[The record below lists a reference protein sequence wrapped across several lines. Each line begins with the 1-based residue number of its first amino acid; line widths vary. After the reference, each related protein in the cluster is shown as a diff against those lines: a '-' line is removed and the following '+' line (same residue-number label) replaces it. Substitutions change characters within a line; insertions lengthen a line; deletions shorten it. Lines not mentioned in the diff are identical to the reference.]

1 MTRWRIGRLR
11 ILALPALVVFLLH
24 TMPLDAQIRKQA
36 VMSMSERV
44 FNTIEAAQVEID
56 QGKLSAAR
64 GLIEEM
70 LSGRLSDYE
79 QAHGLT
85 LLGYAWYQEDN
96 LGNARASYEQAVKL
110 EKIPSSMR
118 ANLLI
123 TLGQICLFTDSHAD
137 AETYLR
143 RLLALPEHDSAA
155 NQVLL
160 AAAVLGQARYS
171 EAKVLLEDALARER
185 ASGNRP
191 KEDWLIMLS
200 SVYYELRDYSAMRDT
215 LAELTIHYPREQY
228 VMNLAALTGE
238 LGQRDRQL
246 ALVESLSDDARLQ
259 NPGHV
264 KLLANLFLEQALP
277 YKAAVLLET
286 ALEDGRLEP
295 NGRMLELLS
304 QAWFLAA
311 DTQRAIEPLRRAAEL
326 SDDGK
331 LYLRVAHLHMDTRDW
346 RSADRAAELALKTG
360 SLRQEGEALL
370 IRGMALANL
379 EQFEDASALIT
390 RATKFPDSREQ
401 ASQWLSFVESELQR
415 LKTLKS
421 ETPRIDE

>member
-1 MTRWRIGRLR
+1 MTLWRIARSR
-11 ILALPALVVFLLH
+11 ILALPVLVFFLLH
-24 TMPLDAQIRKQA
+24 TLPLDAQNREQA
-36 VMSMSERV
+36 VLGMSDRV
-44 FNTIEAAQVEID
+44 FTTMEAAQAALDKGE
-56 QGKLSAAR
+56 LSTAR
-64 GLIEEM
+64 DLIEEM

-118 ANLLI
+118 ANLLS

-160 AAAVLGQARYS
+160 AAAVLGQARYA
-171 EAKVLLEDALARER
+171 EARVLLEDALARER
-185 ASGNRP
+185 ASGSPP
-191 KEDWLIMLS
+191 KEQWLVMLS
-200 SVYYELRDYSAMRDT
+200 SVYYELTDYSAMRDT
-215 LAELTIHYPREQY
+215 LAELTIHYPRQQY

-246 ALVESLSDDARLQ
+246 ALVESLADDARLQ
-259 NPGHV
+259 NPGHI

-286 ALEDGRLEP
+286 ALEDGRLETS
-295 NGRMLELLS
+295 GQTLELLS

-311 DTQRAIEPLRRAAEL
+311 DTRRAIEPLRRAAEL
-326 SDDGK
+326 SDDGE
-331 LYLRVAHLHMDTRDW
+331 LYLRVAHLHMDTMNW
-346 RSADRAAELALKTG
+346 RSADRAAELALNKG
-360 SLRQEGEALL
+360 GLREEGEAWLV
-370 IRGMALANL
+370 RGMALANL
-379 EQFEDASALIT
+379 EQFEDASELISH
-390 RATKFPDSREQ
+390 AIKFPDSKEQ
-401 ASQWLSFVESELQR
+401 ARQWLSFVESELQR
-415 LKTLKS
+415 LKALKIG
-421 ETPRIDE
+421 TPRLNN